1 MNDRDSLPPETRR
14 RGELGFCELSF
25 QRRPELV
32 SIVRRFVSEFYDGTL
47 ADPDASFRV
56 ALATHELL
64 ENALKYSPDGQATVR
79 IEVDARGS
87 SAHIRICTRNR
98 AAPEDTAFIRR
109 TVSEMRGSPDAN
121 LYYLDVI
128 RRNARR
134 SEGSGLGLARI
145 YAEAEM
151 QVSVRSSRG
160 VVTVTAE
167 TDVELSE
174 AAVSARGVA

>member
-1 MNDRDSLPPETRR
+1 LKDR
-14 RGELGFCELSF
+14 ELGFCELSF

-32 SIVRRFVSEFYDGTL
+32 SIVRRFVSEFYDGAL

-79 IEVDARGS
+79 IEVDAQRGS
-87 SAHIRICTRNR
+87 SAHIRIRTKNR
-98 AAPEDTAFIRR
+98 AGPEDTAFIRR
-109 TVSEMRGSPDAN
+109 TVSEMRKSADRN

-134 SEGSGLGLARI
+134 SDGSGLGLARI

-151 QVSVRSSRG
+151 KVSVRSARG
-160 VVTVTAE
+160 TVTVTAE

>member
-1 MNDRDSLPPETRR
+1 LKGS
-14 RGELGFCELSF
+14 ELGFCELSF
-25 QRRPELV
+25 QHRPELV
-32 SIVRRFVSEFYDGTL
+32 SIVRRFVSEFYDGAL

-87 SAHIRICTRNR
+87 LAHIRIRTKNR
-98 AAPEDTAFIRR
+98 AAPEHTALVRR
-109 TVSEMRGSPDAN
+109 TVSAMRAHADPN

-128 RRNARR
+128 RRSARR
-134 SEGSGLGLARI
+134 RDGSGLGLARI

-151 QVSVRSSRG
+151 RVSVRSARG
-160 VVTVTAE
+160 SVSVTAE
-167 TDVELSE
+167 TEVELS
-174 AAVSARGVA
+174 AAAISARGVA